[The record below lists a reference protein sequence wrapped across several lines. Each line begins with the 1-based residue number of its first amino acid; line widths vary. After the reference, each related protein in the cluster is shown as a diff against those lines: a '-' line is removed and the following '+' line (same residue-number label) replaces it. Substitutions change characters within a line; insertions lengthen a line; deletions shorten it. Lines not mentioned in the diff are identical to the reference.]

1 MEWMWWPGE
10 EQEVEIVSLGEQIE
24 FQKNLLPKVLSPQSI
39 LLKAATLRVVNIV
52 IYFTGE
58 VRLRAVKWLI

>member
-24 FQKNLLPKVLSPQSI
+24 FQKNLLPRVLSPQSI
-39 LLKAATLRVVNIV
+39 LLKAATL
-52 IYFTGE
+52 
-58 VRLRAVKWLI
+58 